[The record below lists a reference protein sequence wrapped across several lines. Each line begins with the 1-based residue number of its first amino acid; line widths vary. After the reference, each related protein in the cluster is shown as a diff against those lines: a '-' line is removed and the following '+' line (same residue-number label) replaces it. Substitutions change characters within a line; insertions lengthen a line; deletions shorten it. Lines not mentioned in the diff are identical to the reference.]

1 MFNLI
6 YRDGAPENTG
16 HYESVPTDGTNTYEL
31 GQAIYLDTTGKA
43 KLCGGATNSNK
54 IYGIVAEK
62 KVDGTKVNSVLV
74 LKVEKEMIFKCPI
87 KGTDANIV
95 KAVKGYRLAINT
107 PDYGS
112 VAADATTLDT
122 TYVGATVVESLGAE
136 SNGDFIEVRF
146 LNETPTNTGSG
157 GNGTT

>member
-16 HYESVPTDGTNTYEL
+16 HYESVPTDGTNTYAL
-31 GQAIYLDTTGKA
+31 GQAIYLDTAGKA
-43 KLCGGATNSNK
+43 KLCGGTTNSNK

-87 KGTDANIV
+87 KGTEANIG
-95 KAVKGYRLAINT
+95 KAVKGYRLSIST
-107 PDYGS
+107 DYGS
-112 VAADATTLDT
+112 VAASDTTLAT
-122 TYVGATVVESLGAE
+122 TYVGATVVESLDAKKD
-136 SNGDFIEVRF
+136 GDFIEVRF
-146 LNETPTNTGSG
+146 LNETPTTAA
-157 GNGTT
+157 T